1 MGILTDFPASIDPK
15 GSREIPDELE
25 LDPHA
30 AQRASGPSAFFQA
43 AMPPSM

>member
-1 MGILTDFPASIDPK
+1 MGIRTDFPALTGPK
-15 GSREIPDELE
+15 GSREIPDEFE

-30 AQRASGPSAFFQA
+30 PQRASGPSAFFQA